1 MVATILFALV
11 ISLAML
17 YILYVVGC
25 PVAQRF
31 ASALSSFSG
40 KMKSAFYSPDKLKEA
55 LVRDDW
61 KLYTTSWCG
70 WSRDQLT
77 ELGGSFDGNIV
88 CDDDACGFDTFPT
101 WANARTGQ
109 VVEGYLPVTKLEKL
123 VQL

>member
-11 ISLAML
+11 ISLAL
-17 YILYVVGC
+17 LSILYVVGC

-61 KLYTTSWCG
+61 NSTTSWCG

-77 ELGGSFDGNIV
+77 ELGGNFGRKHRVRRRCLRLRHISHG
-88 CDDDACGFDTFPT
+88 PT
-101 WANARTGQ
+101 RA
-109 VVEGYLPVTKLEKL
+109 L
-123 VQL
+123 VRLWRDIFRLRSWRSW